1 MLEESFALSPDVGKS
16 CILAVTS
23 RIILGF
29 SQSMKAPVMYLY
41 GPRRSVCRHSIGV
54 LLYGYYA
61 KIELLVNG
69 TKPTYIQC
77 IIDILL
83 IKIYF

>member
-16 CILAVTS
+16 CILAATS
-23 RIILGF
+23 RIIVGF
-29 SQSMKAPVMYLY
+29 SRSMKAPVMYLY

-54 LLYGYYA
+54 LLYGYY
-61 KIELLVNG
+61 ELLVNG
-69 TKPTYIQC
+69 MKPTYIQC